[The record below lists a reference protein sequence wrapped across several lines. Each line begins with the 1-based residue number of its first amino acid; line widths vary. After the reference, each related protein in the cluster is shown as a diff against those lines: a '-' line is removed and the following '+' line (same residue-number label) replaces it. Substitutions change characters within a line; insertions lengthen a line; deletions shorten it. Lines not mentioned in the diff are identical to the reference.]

1 MNLSCSADGF
11 PAPDITWTFRGME
24 FTSGILD
31 SVNLTYAESTIV
43 INNVMLSDGGMY
55 ECIIDS
61 DAIMVSSNRSATVA
75 VIDGMCT
82 CSSFI
87 LQCIGI
93 NYTP

>member
-1 MNLSCSADGF
+1 
-11 PAPDITWTFRGME
+11 ME
-24 FTSGILD
+24 FTSGTLD

-87 LQCIGI
+87 LQCISI
-93 NYTP
+93 SYTQFPLLDYLYPMNIANCIA